1 MSLLQNSVEPCYL
14 PFSWW
19 VNCCFH
25 NSFIAGFGKLKKPQ
39 KKGRKDGFPPQA
51 MTLASSGRLLTWAR
65 LSVFVT
71 KRGHFTHISNVW
83 GLDKI
88 FSFLMEQ
95 PLWGSHCELGP
106 RPNFQHGSRS
116 LYSLLP
122 VYLPAVSGGESRPLR
137 VLPIRPLVLRQ
148 NPSLPV
154 AAHKLE
160 LKAMDSTWLP
170 GFIMKLES
178 WYFTCMDATY
188 ACDRTLSHGVPGFP
202 DCIYG
207 CGAPVQS
214 CKLFPTGFSRRLT
227 QNSHQFKKINDTAL
241 LSDVTSGLT
250 DSVFRMS
257 FWHLPCCGSHHSAHR
272 AHLPSGTNEHFA
284 YSTREVKGREK
295 TQHVWHFVVT
305 CPHC

>member
-25 NSFIAGFGKLKKPQ
+25 NSFITGFGKLKKPQ
-39 KKGRKDGFPPQA
+39 KRGRKDGFPPQA
-51 MTLASSGRLLTWAR
+51 TTLASSGKLLTWAR

-106 RPNFQHGSRS
+106 MPSFQHGSRS

-122 VYLPAVSGGESRPLR
+122 VYLPAVLGGESRPLR

-148 NPSLPV
+148 NPSLPI
-154 AAHKLE
+154 AAHMLDLGGHRQHVAPRIYHEVRKLIFHMHGCDLCLWQD
-160 LKAMDSTWLP
+160 LKSRGAV
-170 GFIMKLES
+170 
-178 WYFTCMDATY
+178 
-188 ACDRTLSHGVPGFP
+188 VPGLYLWMWSP
-202 DCIYG
+202 
-207 CGAPVQS
+207 
-214 CKLFPTGFSRRLT
+214 
-227 QNSHQFKKINDTAL
+227 
-241 LSDVTSGLT
+241 
-250 DSVFRMS
+250 
-257 FWHLPCCGSHHSAHR
+257 GSE
-272 AHLPSGTNEHFA
+272 L
-284 YSTREVKGREK
+284 
-295 TQHVWHFVVT
+295 
-305 CPHC
+305 